1 MKYLTVSVTL
11 LAIGLVMAGA
21 KAATVPRATLFKG
34 VVPAAPAT
42 GPAQSG
48 QVSVQTWELGGPKGT
63 AHEIPLQGFYVAHLL
78 SGAIAT
84 TIDGQSMQ
92 QPPGAY
98 WTVKAGATM
107 QVKVLSEF
115 AVIETIVV
123 SK

>member
-1 MKYLTVSVTL
+1 MKC
-11 LAIGLVMAGA
+11 LAISVMTLSIGIATAGA
-21 KAATVPRATLFKG
+21 MAATLQPVTMFKG
-34 VVPAAPAT
+34 VVPAAPTT

-48 QVSVQTWELGGPKGT
+48 QVSVQSWELGGPKGT
-63 AHEIPLQGFYVAHLL
+63 AHEIPLRGFYVAHLL

-84 TIDGQSMQ
+84 TIDGQTTN

-107 QVKVLSEF
+107 QIKVLSEF

-123 SK
+123 TK

>member
-1 MKYLTVSVTL
+1 MNS
-11 LAIGLVMAGA
+11 LAITVASVSIGIGMAGA
-21 KAATVPRATLFKG
+21 MAETPQPTTVFKG
-34 VVPAAPAT
+34 VVAAAPTT

-48 QVSVQTWELGGPKGT
+48 QVSVQTWELGGPKGA
-63 AHEIPLQGFYVAHLL
+63 AHEIPLRGFYVAHLL

-84 TIDGQSMQ
+84 TIDGQTTN

-107 QVKVLSEF
+107 QVKVLGEF

-123 SK
+123 TR